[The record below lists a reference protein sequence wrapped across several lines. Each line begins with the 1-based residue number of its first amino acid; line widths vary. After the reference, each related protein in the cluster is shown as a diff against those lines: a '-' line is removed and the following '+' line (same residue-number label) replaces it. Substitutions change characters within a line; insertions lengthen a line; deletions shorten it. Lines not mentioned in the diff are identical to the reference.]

1 VVVCTAVV
9 DGVFG
14 RERVLEHLRTDRQT
28 DRHTPHNTHMRGH
41 EHTQRIHGITASQ
54 KIG

>member
-28 DRHTPHNTHMRGH
+28 DTHP
-41 EHTQRIHGITASQ
+41 ITHICEDMNILNASTE
-54 KIG
+54 